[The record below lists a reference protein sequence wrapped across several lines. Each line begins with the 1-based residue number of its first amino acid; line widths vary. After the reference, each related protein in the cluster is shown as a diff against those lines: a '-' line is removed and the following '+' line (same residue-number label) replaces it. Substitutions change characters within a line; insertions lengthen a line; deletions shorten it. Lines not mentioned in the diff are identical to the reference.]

1 MGASVLSAH
10 AFQHAVAVEL
20 AGIADDIV
28 VFTAIAAGNGY
39 SYLRGDEL
47 LQLKLLEDAP
57 PCAGLSPRPGELSVA
72 QDRSLA
78 FGVLGAGAYGIAG
91 IERPSGAL
99 LESELFELALLI
111 RGLGLAA
118 DYALGRR
125 LAPRAETLLSPRER
139 EVSRM
144 LVEGYANLNVAAHLG
159 ISENTIRT
167 YIRRL
172 YKKLNVCNRI
182 DLIRACAL

>member
-10 AFQHAVAVEL
+10 EFQHAVAVEL

-47 LQLKLLEDAP
+47 LQLELLEDAP

-78 FGVLGAGAYGIAG
+78 FGVLGTGVYGIAG
-91 IERPSGAL
+91 IERPGGTLTA
-99 LESELFELALLI
+99 SELLELALLI

-125 LAPRAETLLSPRER
+125 VAPRAETLLSPRER
-139 EVSRM
+139 EVARM

-182 DLIRACAL
+182 DLIRACAS

>member
-1 MGASVLSAH
+1 
-10 AFQHAVAVEL
+10 
-20 AGIADDIV
+20 
-28 VFTAIAAGNGY
+28 
-39 SYLRGDEL
+39 
-47 LQLKLLEDAP
+47 AP
-57 PCAGLSPRPGELSVA
+57 
-72 QDRSLA
+72 DRSLA
-78 FGVLGAGAYGIAG
+78 FGVLGTGVYGIAG
-91 IERPSGAL
+91 IERPGGELTDSEL
-99 LESELFELALLI
+99 LELAILI

-125 LAPRAETLLSPRER
+125 VAPRGGTLLSPRER
-139 EVSRM
+139 EVQRL

-182 DLIRACAL
+182 DL

>member
-1 MGASVLSAH
+1 MSARE
-10 AFQHAVAVEL
+10 FQHAVAVEL
-20 AGIADDIV
+20 AGIAADIV
-28 VFTAIAAGNGY
+28 VFTAIAAGDGY

-47 LQLKLLEDAP
+47 LQLKVLEDAP
-57 PCAGLSPRPGELSVA
+57 SCSGELPAPGMLSVA
-72 QDRSLA
+72 EDRSLA
-78 FGVLGAGAYGIAG
+78 FGVLGTGVHGVAG

-99 LESELFELALLI
+99 TESELLELAILI
-111 RGLGLAA
+111 RGLSVAA
-118 DYALGRR
+118 DYALGAKG
-125 LAPRAETLLSPRER
+125 APRAATLLSPRER
-139 EVSRM
+139 EVARL

-182 DLIRACAL
+182 DLIRACAS